1 MSETQKEASIAS
13 IPFFQGLSAPDLMAI
28 LGITV
33 TKTIEADQNL
43 FSQNDASDGL
53 YVLLSGKLQVYIFS
67 GFSGRPSKVLAEL
80 SPGQY
85 VGEMGLLDGQNRSAS
100 VKTLEASQV
109 LFIPTVGFAVLLQ
122 SHPKIARVTINALCD
137 LINNQSKLVI
147 NSTKAVLIKEK
158 KLAAT
163 LANMKILCTILREHN
178 RNLAIANK

>member
-1 MSETQKEASIAS
+1 
-13 IPFFQGLSAPDLMAI
+13 MAI

-33 TKTIEADQNL
+33 TKSVEAGQNL

-67 GFSGRPSKVLAEL
+67 GFSGRPAKVLAEL

-100 VKTLEASQV
+100 VKALEASQV
-109 LFIPTVGFAVLLQ
+109 MFIPTVGFAVLLQ
-122 SHPKIARVTINALCD
+122 SHPQIARVVINALCD
-137 LINNQSKLVI
+137 LINNQPKLVI
-147 NSTKAVLIKEK
+147 NSNNAVLIKEK

-163 LANMKILCTILREHN
+163 LPNMKALCTILREHN
-178 RNLAIANK
+178 RSVAIANK